1 MVIEVYLQFENKQDD
16 SIIDFLYEDPKLV
29 IKELKEDANS
39 LHLVKSITMI
49 TKLILKEQT
58 LEESEKNN
66 IYSQLM

>member
-1 MVIEVYLQFENKQDD
+1 MIRELQ
-16 SIIDFLYEDPKLV
+16 
-29 IKELKEDANS
+29 EDANS

-66 IYSQLM
+66 IYSQIM